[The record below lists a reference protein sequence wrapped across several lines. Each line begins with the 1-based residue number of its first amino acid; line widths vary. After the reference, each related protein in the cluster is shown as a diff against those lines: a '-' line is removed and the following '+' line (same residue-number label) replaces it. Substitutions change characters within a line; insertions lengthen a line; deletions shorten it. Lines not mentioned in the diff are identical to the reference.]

1 MTAPPSTQTFTPI
14 APRPAPNAVVGPVAW
29 VRANL
34 LHDWRTTLST
44 IIVGG
49 ILAWY
54 LPQLIS
60 WGVFRAAW
68 APDVNACR
76 ADGAGACW
84 GVIAEKFM
92 PAQQSGP
99 AMKPEIGHSH
109 PANTGVQ

>member
-60 WGVFRAAW
+60 WGLFRAAW
-68 APDVNACR
+68 APDVNACG
-76 ADGAGACW
+76 ADGTGACW
-84 GVIAEKFM
+84 DLISETYRLINLGRYPF
-92 PAQQSGP
+92 
-99 AMKPEIGHSH
+99 
-109 PANTGVQ
+109 